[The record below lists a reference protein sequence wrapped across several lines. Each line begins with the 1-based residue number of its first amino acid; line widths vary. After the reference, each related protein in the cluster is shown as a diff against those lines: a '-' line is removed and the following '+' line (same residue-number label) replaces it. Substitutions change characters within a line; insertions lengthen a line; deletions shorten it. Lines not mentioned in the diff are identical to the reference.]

1 MCWTSGGFHMKECPN
16 KGKTS
21 TSKLPTCWN
30 IEKCEHYGVLTNILI
45 IKMVKKNEDM
55 KEATISQTRSM
66 TKAKVVVWPLNKIH
80 FLGLRNF
87 TSTLA
92 TSQKLE
98 ENKVTRQHSTNV
110 PTYPKSNSILGFF
123 CGSRFVDSIDVPHD
137 AHVLQAK
144 HLVTFYYPIELDSS
158 TIITFSNSHTLEPWG
173 VNEGFDLQSVFSPI
187 IYVG

>member
-1 MCWTSGGFHMKECPN
+1 MCWTCGGFHMKECSN

-45 IKMVKKNEDM
+45 IKMVKENEDM

-66 TKAKVVVWPLNKIH
+66 TKAKVVVWPLNEIH

-98 ENKVTRQHSTNV
+98 ENKVTTQHSTNV

-123 CGSRFVDSIDVPHD
+123 CGSKICWFHWCSPWCTCFASKTLCYFLLSNWIRFFNYNYIFQFTYIRTMRS
-137 AHVLQAK
+137 
-144 HLVTFYYPIELDSS
+144 
-158 TIITFSNSHTLEPWG
+158 
-173 VNEGFDLQSVFSPI
+173 
-187 IYVG
+187 